1 MGNSGSTVNSNCKN
15 CNSCSQNGLYYE
27 NSFGK
32 APAKKYYQNYV
43 VYKDVYGRRYT
54 IHGGKRHFLPKGA
67 RTTSKIVKVKSPK
80 RKVNSPRRKPKNYY
94 KDRDVPSKLVKT
106 VKDRKGKKIGSRL
119 SARSVYNSLGRSAIG
134 RSFNVLQKDGSYKMK
149 FLRLRK
155 NGSPYFANNFGN
167 SNKFMVTPTHLRFN
181 TNKNWLRGENM
192 CKLTGVKN
200 SWPNDGFNIPPIGVP
215 VPFKTSLLP
224 RNITSKGMNKKNMNF
239 GS

>member
-32 APAKKYYQNYV
+32 APVKKYYQNYV

-54 IHGGKRHFLPKGA
+54 IQGGKRHFLPKGA

-94 KDRDVPSKLVKT
+94 KDRYVPSKFVKS

-134 RSFNVLQKDGSYKMK
+134 RSFNVLQKDGSYKIK

-167 SNKFMVTPTHLRFN
+167 INEFVVKPTHLTFN
-181 TNKNWLRGENM
+181 TNKNWLRGRNM

-200 SWPNDGFNIPPIGVP
+200 SWPNDGFNIPPSGVP
-215 VPFKTSLLP
+215 VPLRTSLLST
-224 RNITSKGMNKKNMNF
+224 NITSKGLNKNNMNF
-239 GS
+239 GA